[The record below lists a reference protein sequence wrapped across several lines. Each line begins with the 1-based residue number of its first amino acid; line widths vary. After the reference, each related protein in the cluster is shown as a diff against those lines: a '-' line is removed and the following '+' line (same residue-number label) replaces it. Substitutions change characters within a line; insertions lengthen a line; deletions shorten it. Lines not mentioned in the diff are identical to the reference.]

1 VFGWGGQSE
10 GKNPFQCPS
19 IIRFLVSRPDRPFP
33 VLMQEELISHKGHL
47 KSTSA
52 GQEMN
57 RQLDERMLWAQQTHQ
72 IALLGRAERSL

>member
-1 VFGWGGQSE
+1 
-10 GKNPFQCPS
+10 
-19 IIRFLVSRPDRPFP
+19 
-33 VLMQEELISHKGHL
+33 MQEELISHKGHL